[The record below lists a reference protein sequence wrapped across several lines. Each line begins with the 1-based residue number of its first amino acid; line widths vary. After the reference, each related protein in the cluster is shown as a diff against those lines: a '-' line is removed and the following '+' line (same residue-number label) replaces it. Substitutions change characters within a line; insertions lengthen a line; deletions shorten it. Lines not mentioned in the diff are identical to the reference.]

1 MMRRI
6 RGSKARR
13 RLLQGAMAIAVIF
26 GAATAIATPAAADD
40 GDWWRYHRFGENHN
54 WNRGYYD
61 HNHHWHH
68 YDRGGVYVYSEPRY
82 YVPPTYYYPPPPPP
96 TYYYA
101 PPAPGFSFGVHV
113 H

>member
-6 RGSKARR
+6 RDSKTRR
-13 RLLQGAMAIAVIF
+13 LLLQGAMAIAVIF

-40 GDWWRYHRFGENHN
+40 GDWWRYHRFGEHDRYWNH
-54 WNRGYYD
+54 GY
-61 HNHHWHH
+61 
-68 YDRGGVYVYSEPRY
+68 YDRGGVYVYSQPRY
-82 YVPPTYYYPPPPPP
+82 YYAPPAYYYPPPPPP

-113 H
+113 R